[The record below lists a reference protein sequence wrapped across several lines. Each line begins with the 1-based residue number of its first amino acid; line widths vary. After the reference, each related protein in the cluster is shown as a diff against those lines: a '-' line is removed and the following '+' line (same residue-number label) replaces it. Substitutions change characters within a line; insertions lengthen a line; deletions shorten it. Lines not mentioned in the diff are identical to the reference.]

1 MAVRALIASLTI
13 HYLAFSMALDY
24 SIVLLSIEEL
34 WTALGGNFTLF
45 GFVFGIYAFSQAI
58 ITPILGYISDLRGLK
73 FTLILS
79 MVVNALGN
87 ILYGFSFIMDSVNM
101 ILVGRFVSGLGAGSV
116 ALGVVYLTNVTS
128 REMRGKSIASFK
140 LSQAFGFFGGP
151 VIGLAFTTLKAPKST
166 SNSTTK
172 TFNLYTLPAWLALAN
187 VLVIVVPAVKYCF
200 KNPLAPHMAL
210 RYNHKEAKELIF
222 HTAVFMP
229 LLFIASLCYW
239 MVTSDIFTLAFG
251 QYHLVRSNQDL
262 WKVYVSAGSTLIVV
276 CVIIR
281 LTIHRR
287 EKKTPV
293 YFTTL
298 GLLLSVVG
306 FGLLGDFKL
315 KNSTITRAFYYG
327 AVGLITSGGALFF
340 TGAGTYY
347 SRKVTDLSHQARNR
361 RGLYLGLFTFSE
373 SFGRFIGPTL
383 SSIVVHIKQNSS
395 FKTLHK
401 CDLINL
407 IPDGCHVSNINV
419 TIIVLCCVMLILTAC
434 FLRYHRR
441 YGKCQV
447 DVSLLSLEE
456 LPMPQP
462 GEEFHGREISVGR
475 QSKLELHLDID
486 RSRSNTDDLSI
497 KSDRSNSIN
506 NNFSF

>member
-1 MAVRALIASLTI
+1 MTI

-34 WTALGGNFTLF
+34 WTALGGNLTLY

-73 FTLILS
+73 FTLMLS
-79 MVVNALGN
+79 LLVNALGN
-87 ILYGFSFIMDSVNM
+87 VLYGLSFTVNSVNM
-101 ILVGRFVSGLGAGSV
+101 ILIGRFVSGLGAGAVS
-116 ALGVVYLTNVTS
+116 LGVVYLTNVTS

-151 VIGLAFTTLKAPKST
+151 VVGLAFTTMKAPKLT
-166 SNSTTK
+166 SNTTTK
-172 TFNLYTLPAWLALAN
+172 TFNIYTLPAWIALCN
-187 VLVIVVPAVKYCF
+187 VLVLVVPAVKYCF

-210 RYNHKEAKELIF
+210 RYNHREAKELVL

-229 LLFIASLCYW
+229 LLFLASSSYW
-239 MVTSDIFTLAFG
+239 LVTSDIFTLAFG
-251 QYHLVRSNQDL
+251 QYHLVRSNKDL
-262 WKVYVSAGSTLIVV
+262 WKVYISAGSTLILA
-276 CVIIR
+276 CLFIR

-287 EKKTPV
+287 DKTTPV
-293 YFTTL
+293 VFTVL
-298 GLLLSVVG
+298 GLLFAFAG
-306 FGLLGDFKL
+306 FALLGDYNV
-315 KNSTITRAFYYG
+315 KNNTISSAFYYG
-327 AVGLITSGGALFF
+327 AVALITSGGAAFF

-361 RGLYLGLFTFSE
+361 RGLFLGLFTFSE

-383 SSIVVHIKQNSS
+383 SSLVVHIKDNPS

-407 IPDGCHVSNINV
+407 IPDGCHASNLNV
-419 TIIVLCCVMLILTAC
+419 TLIVLCCVMLILIAG
-434 FLRYHRR
+434 FLFYHRR

-462 GEEFHGREISVGR
+462 GDEFHGREISMSREG
-475 QSKLELHLDID
+475 KLELEINRP
-486 RSRSNTDDLSI
+486 RSSTSDLSIVSI
-497 KSDRSNSIN
+497 KSDHGSSMN
-506 NNFSF
+506 NNI